1 MTRLFTLRL
10 IAFALLLTP
19 YASGAQTS
27 PLWRNVEVSRQ
38 LRDSL
43 PQRIR
48 VQYGS
53 GRVDLR
59 GTSEPQ
65 LYAMHLRYD
74 ELRSIPVHRYD
85 ASQRSTVLGLERRA
99 GAPRSGRD
107 REAGELRLSLPRA
120 VPLELELR
128 FGGTEA
134 RLDLGGMAL
143 TSVRLECGAT
153 DAVLAFALPN
163 RARMRELDV
172 SVGAASFSAL
182 HLANANADLVRIRG
196 GVGSVDLDF
205 SGTWTRD
212 LLVSTRLAVGKLTI
226 RVPDDVGVRLEVRR
240 VAAGFE
246 HQGLVKRDDA
256 WYSPNFDS
264 ARYKLR
270 VRAETVFGQI
280 EIRPSSR

>member
-27 PLWRNVEVSRQ
+27 PLWRSVEVSRQ

-143 TSVRLECGAT
+143 TSLRLECGAS